1 MLKISTSNS
10 ASLTLTGSHVVFRK
24 TAAGA
29 LESVFASQLVVGDEL
44 VRPNM
49 EGKPALDEVFA
60 IQHVLEEKG
69 YWAPLTQDGTLL
81 VNGLLVSCYAS
92 FPHHQSQLVFALVK
106 TFPRLLL
113 DGEVSQHEDGVR
125 HVVTLVKKIGER
137 WACAG
142 WSSQRRWKTVLT
154 KGNRLPIKS
163 LCVFHTT
170 TNCDIIF
177 YKQFEEVRRV
187 F

>member
-24 TAAGA
+24 TAAGS
-29 LESVFASQLVVGDEL
+29 LESVFASQLVVGDKL

-49 EGKPALDEVFA
+49 EGKPALDEVLA
-60 IQHVLEEKG
+60 IQHVLEENG

-106 TFPRLLL
+106 AFPRLLL

-125 HVVTLVKKIGER
+125 QVVTLVKKIGET
-137 WACAG
+137 AG
-142 WSSQRRWKTVLT
+142 LR
-154 KGNRLPIKS
+154 KS
-163 LCVFHTT
+163 AENSFDERQTI
-170 TNCDIIF
+170 TN
-177 YKQFEEVRRV
+177 
-187 F
+187 